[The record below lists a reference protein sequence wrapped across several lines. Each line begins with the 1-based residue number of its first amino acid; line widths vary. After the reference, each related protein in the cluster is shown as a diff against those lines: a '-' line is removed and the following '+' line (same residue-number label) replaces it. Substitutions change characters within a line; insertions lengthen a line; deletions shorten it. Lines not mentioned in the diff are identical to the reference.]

1 MDECS
6 KARRTAVIVIDML
19 VGFCRHGN
27 LFSPR
32 YEPLVP
38 RLARHL
44 AEAEAAGAD
53 LVFLADTH
61 AADDPEFRMFPPH
74 CVVGSGEEDVVPE
87 LAGFAERGTLVRKH
101 TFSGFR
107 GTELDAVLQRLAPE
121 RVEVAGVCTDIC
133 VLHTVYDLQVR
144 GYGVVVR
151 KDLVETYDA
160 PGHDAA
166 EFNRFA
172 LGHIHDVLGASVE

>member
-1 MDECS
+1 MGEPAS
-6 KARRTAVIVIDML
+6 TSRTAVIVIDML
-19 VGFCRHGN
+19 VGFCTHGN

-32 YEPLVP
+32 YGPLVS
-38 RLARHL
+38 RLERHL
-44 AEAEAAGAD
+44 TETEAAGAH
-53 LVFLADTH
+53 LIFLADTH
-61 AADDPEFRMFPPH
+61 APDDPEFRMFPAH
-74 CVVGSGEEDVVPE
+74 CVEGSGEELVVPE
-87 LAGFAERGTLVRKH
+87 LTGFAERGTLVRKH

-107 GTELDAVLQRLAPE
+107 GTELDDVLRRLAPD

-144 GYGVVVR
+144 GYEVVVR
-151 KDLVETYDA
+151 SDLVETYDA

-172 LGHIHDVLGASVE
+172 LGHIRDVLGASVE